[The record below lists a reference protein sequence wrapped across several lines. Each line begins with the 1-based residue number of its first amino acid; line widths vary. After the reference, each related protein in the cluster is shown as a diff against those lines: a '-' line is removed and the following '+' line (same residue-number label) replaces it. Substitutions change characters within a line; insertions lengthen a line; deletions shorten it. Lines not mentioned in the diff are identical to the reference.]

1 MTTPE
6 PRPNVTALPG
16 LADEDT
22 AQLTGNEEFLSTEDG
37 LTLSPSAVHVH
48 DAETVVLDD
57 ASGAPAGF

>member
-37 LTLSPSAVHVH
+37 LTLSQAMSFRVTAKSGR
-48 DAETVVLDD
+48 AEP
-57 ASGAPAGF
+57 APAAD